1 VEAAFSEEEEEEEED
16 NEQIARKVDRQVST
30 SKSGK
35 YL

>member
-1 VEAAFSEEEEEEEED
+1 VRRRKKKKRRRKKSD